1 MNELLDLIIRVHGDV
16 EVILGFAIAIMITIH
31 VLLTK
36 REVRAAV
43 GWIGLAWFSPY
54 LGGLTYFLL
63 GINRVHRRGRRLQ
76 TNQRNPI
83 HGGGEAAPLPGDD
96 HLTALRRGIGIITAQ
111 PSPPGNAFH
120 TVHNGD
126 EAYPAMLAAIEA
138 AQHSVGLSTYIMRAD
153 AIGLRFIDALKS
165 AQARG
170 VQVRVIVDGI
180 GSGWLLSRA
189 YRKLHVAGIPAARFM
204 HSTLPWR
211 MPFLNLRSHKKILV
225 VDGRLGFTGGVNIA
239 AQTVVAS
246 HPPWPRHAP
255 RIQGDGHGVGQLVEA
270 VTRDWALVSD
280 EQLDGDIW
288 FPSLEAVGEAE
299 ARVVTAGPDN
309 DLEKIE
315 LAVLQ
320 AVACARTSI
329 QLMTPYFLPDQQ
341 LLTALSLAAMR
352 GVKVEIVLPQ
362 KGDHPLVDRA
372 TRA

>member
-138 AQHSVGLSTYIMRAD
+138 AQHSVGLSTYIMRTD

-204 HSTLPWR
+204 HSPLPWR

-225 VDGRLGFTGGVNIA
+225 VDGRLGFTGGINIA
-239 AQTVVAS
+239 AQNVLAS
-246 HPPWPRHAP
+246 HPPHPVQDTHFTVNGP
-255 RIQGDGHGVGQLVEA
+255 VVGQLVEA
-270 VTRDWALVSD
+270 FANDWTMQTRETLT
-280 EQLDGDIW
+280 GDAW
-288 FPSLEAVGEAE
+288 FPELTEAGQQA
-299 ARVVTAGPDN
+299 ARVVT
-309 DLEKIE
+309 
-315 LAVLQ
+315 
-320 AVACARTSI
+320 
-329 QLMTPYFLPDQQ
+329 
-341 LLTALSLAAMR
+341 
-352 GVKVEIVLPQ
+352 
-362 KGDHPLVDRA
+362 
-372 TRA
+372 